1 MKKSLFIIFI
11 SFQKRKG
18 EQKKG
23 HQGSDQYFA
32 HFSRFLHKH
41 HTRPYCIGT
50 AFAFDFYTGRPNFN
64 FPVLIKNSLWDFAS
78 TKLENEDVFINIIM
92 CKIQE

>member
-1 MKKSLFIIFI
+1 MKESFFIIFI

-18 EQKKG
+18 DQEKG

-32 HFSRFLHKH
+32 HFPVPSTH

-50 AFAFDFYTGRPNFN
+50 AFAFDFNSGRQNFN
-64 FPVLIKNSLWDFAS
+64 FPVLIKNCLWDLAS
-78 TKLENEDVFINIIM
+78 TQLKNEDVFINIIM
-92 CKIQE
+92 CKIQQ